1 MQARPLKDD
10 GCTVVDAP
18 YKEEDL
24 DASKLGVDTSF
35 PVLRSPWLKVASDF
49 VKAPV
54 YSTFITPNSPWL
66 VPMMFGL
73 SPNITGSFR
82 MWKTYLD
89 DSLASCDGAFSFI
102 VEQQKYTGGSESTV
116 PYRGFTF
123 DASRVSATYGDSTV
137 VQPAS
142 LCLLPCIRF

>member
-66 VPMMFGL
+66 VPLMFG
-73 SPNITGSFR
+73 PNISGTVGFGGPATVSSCSTGAYFWERNSES
-82 MWKTYLD
+82 KTYISAWSTGQSIEYQLLRY
-89 DSLASCDGAFSFI
+89 LASKSNSLYAD
-102 VEQQKYTGGSESTV
+102 TT
-116 PYRGFTF
+116 T
-123 DASRVSATYGDSTV
+123 

-142 LCLLPCIRF
+142 LRLMPCIRT

>member
-66 VPMMFGL
+66 VPLMFGPEHNGL
-73 SPNITGSFR
+73 RQTR
-82 MWKTYLD
+82 TWRLV
-89 DSLASCDGAFSFI
+89 DGNNWI
-102 VEQQKYTGGSESTV
+102 LLKGRQQRRTSGKSKG
-116 PYRGFTF
+116 
-123 DASRVSATYGDSTV
+123 
-137 VQPAS
+137 
-142 LCLLPCIRF
+142 

>member
-66 VPMMFGL
+66 VPIMFG
-73 SPNITGSFR
+73 PNISGQHNVPNGNRSGDALYVDVRGSFG
-82 MWKTYLD
+82 YV
-89 DSLASCDGAFSFI
+89 SQASQTGNAGDGGVGCRI
-102 VEQQKYTGGSESTV
+102 
-116 PYRGFTF
+116 
-123 DASRVSATYGDSTV
+123 DINASRSSAVFGASAT
-137 VQPAS
+137 VQPSSMYQLA
-142 LCLLPCIRF
+142 CIKI

>member
-10 GCTVVDAP
+10 GCTVIDAP

-54 YSTFITPNSPWL
+54 YSTSITPNSPWL
-66 VPMMFGL
+66 VPMMFG
-73 SPNITGSFR
+73 PNISGGASSALLNSSTVTGCF
-82 MWKTYLD
+82 
-89 DSLASCDGAFSFI
+89 
-102 VEQQKYTGGSESTV
+102 QKGNSPQPSHEGGSNANRELI
-116 PYRGFTF
+116 F
-123 DASRVSATYGDSTV
+123 DASSVNVIYGNGMT

-142 LCLLPCIRF
+142 LELLACIRV

>member
-66 VPMMFGL
+66 VPMMFG
-73 SPNITGSFR
+73 S
-82 MWKTYLD
+82 K
-89 DSLASCDGAFSFI
+89 
-102 VEQQKYTGGSESTV
+102 SEHHRV
-116 PYRGFTF
+116 FQRIRG
-123 DASRVSATYGDSTV
+123 
-137 VQPAS
+137 
-142 LCLLPCIRF
+142 

>member
-24 DASKLGVDTSF
+24 DASKLGVDTLF

-66 VPMMFGL
+66 VPMMFGQIL
-73 SPNITGSFR
+73 MQGNMRIELTWTLFAEPKMEF
-82 MWKTYLD
+82 D
-89 DSLASCDGAFSFI
+89 QLALKSKPLPVFDPPDPVPFQSCC
-102 VEQQKYTGGSESTV
+102 TT
-116 PYRGFTF
+116 
-123 DASRVSATYGDSTV
+123 
-137 VQPAS
+137 
-142 LCLLPCIRF
+142 L

>member
-66 VPMMFGL
+66 VPLMFG
-73 SPNITGSFR
+73 PNITGTTSNQRITWIGSAEGESALSF
-82 MWKTYLD
+82 
-89 DSLASCDGAFSFI
+89 ASSKENSDIAIDNGRWEYQRS
-102 VEQQKYTGGSESTV
+102 VL
-116 PYRGFTF
+116 TF
-123 DASRVSATYGDSTV
+123 DASKANTIYGATSM
-137 VQPAS
+137 VQPSSMRFLA
-142 LCLLPCIRF
+142 CIKV

>member
-66 VPMMFGL
+66 VPLMFG
-73 SPNITGSFR
+73 
-82 MWKTYLD
+82 
-89 DSLASCDGAFSFI
+89 
-102 VEQQKYTGGSESTV
+102 YTLMQANAVS
-116 PYRGFTF
+116 
-123 DASRVSATYGDSTV
+123 DAG
-137 VQPAS
+137 
-142 LCLLPCIRF
+142 

>member
-66 VPMMFGL
+66 VPMMFGRTSSEL
-73 SPNITGSFR
+73 PE
-82 MWKTYLD
+82 
-89 DSLASCDGAFSFI
+89 AFSI
-102 VEQQKYTGGSESTV
+102 RMTTSQEVCTKSEFVTKVMSVTTAA
-116 PYRGFTF
+116 RFLDLMLHFHLLFT
-123 DASRVSATYGDSTV
+123 A
-137 VQPAS
+137 
-142 LCLLPCIRF
+142 

>member
-66 VPMMFGL
+66 VPMMFGD
-73 SPNITGSFR
+73 SPNITGGITGFDYGDGSA
-82 MWKTYLD
+82 WVY
-89 DSLASCDGAFSFI
+89 GAFSTDS
-102 VEQQKYTGGSESTV
+102 VHAGSSTGYTTNV
-116 PYRGFTF
+116 
-123 DASRVSATYGDSTV
+123 ARVSFQAQRASSIYGESSI
-137 VQPAS
+137 VQPSA
-142 LCLLPCIRF
+142 LRALTCIKF